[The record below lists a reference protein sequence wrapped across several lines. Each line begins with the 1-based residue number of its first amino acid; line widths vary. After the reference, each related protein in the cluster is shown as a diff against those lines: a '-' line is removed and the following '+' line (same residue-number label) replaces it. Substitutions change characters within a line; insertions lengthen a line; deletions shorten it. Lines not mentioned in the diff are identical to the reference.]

1 MFKFLKRSYPF
12 NDDLKYNTKIIFLI
26 SVLVFIF
33 FVVFQPLELNK
44 LSFDNKVVSFAGI
57 FIVTFLSL
65 SVNLLLVPTLFSS
78 FLNSDRW
85 VIWKEILWNIWM
97 LFTISGGLVL
107 YNNILGLSLF
117 DLGVG
122 TVIKI
127 LLLGTVPI
135 TFLISMNQD
144 HLRKMYRKKAM
155 ELNQRIEEK
164 HALPNTQV
172 VFESE
177 YQKDT
182 LVLKVAQIVNVSSAG
197 NYIEVFWLD
206 EDQQLNKH
214 MVRTSLQKAEQTL
227 EKYTFIYKC
236 HRSHL
241 ININHV
247 EKVEGNY
254 QGYRVYMD
262 QSKIPIPISRNYISK
277 FQDLI

>member
-1 MFKFLKRSYPF
+1 
-12 NDDLKYNTKIIFLI
+12 
-26 SVLVFIF
+26 
-33 FVVFQPLELNK
+33 
-44 LSFDNKVVSFAGI
+44 
-57 FIVTFLSL
+57 
-65 SVNLLLVPTLFSS
+65 
-78 FLNSDRW
+78 LNSDRW
-85 VIWKEILWNIWM
+85 LIWKEILWNIWI

-122 TVIKI
+122 TVVKI

-164 HALPNTQV
+164 HALPNAQV

-182 LVLKVAQIVNVSSAG
+182 LVVKVSQIVNVSSAG
-197 NYIEVFWLD
+197 NYIEVFWID
-206 EDQQLNKH
+206 DDQQINKH
-214 MVRTSLQKAEQTL
+214 MVRTSLQKAEKTL
-227 EKYTFIYKC
+227 EKYSFIYKC

-241 ININHV
+241 ININYV